1 VAPPFKKIELDM
13 FFGEGLSYHGSILD
27 AALKYEL
34 LDKSGSWYA
43 YNGEKIGQG
52 RENAI
57 NFLRNNQDITSDLYG
72 KLRTL
77 MFPTQIE
84 TPEA

>member
-1 VAPPFKKIELDM
+1 M
-13 FFGEGLSYHGSILD
+13 YFGEGLSYFGSILD

-34 LDKSGSWYA
+34 LDKSGSWYS

-57 NFLRNNQDITSDLYG
+57 NFLKTNSDITSDLDT
-72 KLRTL
+72 KLRAL
-77 MFPTQIE
+77 IFPSAKKDEQETQK
-84 TPEA
+84 TQ